1 MMLRR
6 YRMRE
11 QQLLQGTHRK
21 SQFRA
26 KRISARWR
34 EERGSALVEF
44 AVVFPLLI
52 VLVMGIITFGQA
64 FGNYQR
70 LTNSAAAGAEAI
82 SVARGNT
89 LNPCT
94 TVSTAA
100 LNSWPTAAQGNL
112 KFTITIAPATTG
124 AAILYTLGTANSA
137 NPSCP
142 APTSTTGTAA
152 DLVQG
157 DNVTVQITYPC
168 QLTIFG
174 TNFAPNCML
183 TAQTVEAI
191 Q

>member
-6 YRMRE
+6 YRMGH
-11 QQLLQGTHRK
+11 QQLSLGRRGK
-21 SQFRA
+21 FPLKA
-26 KRISARWR
+26 NRISARR
-34 EERGSALVEF
+34 RDERGSALVEF
-44 AVVFPLLI
+44 AIVFPLLI

-100 LNSWPTAAQGNL
+100 LNSWPVAAQSNL
-112 KFTITIAPATTG
+112 KFTITVAPATTG
-124 AAILYTLGTANSA
+124 AAILYTLASNAA
-137 NPSCP
+137 NPTCV
-142 APTSTTGTAA
+142 APTTTTGTAA

-168 QLTIFG
+168 QLQVFTV
-174 TNFAPNCML
+174 NFVPNCTL
-183 TAQTVEAI
+183 TATTVEAI